1 MKKTLA
7 LILAAVMALSLVAC
21 AKTPANG
28 GTEAKGSVY
37 YLNFKPEADQA
48 WQDLAKTY
56 TEQTGVEV
64 KVVTAASGQYDTMLT
79 SELDKVCCLPPC
91 SRWATRALS
100 TPMAIS
106 AILWITPTS

>member
-37 YLNFKPEADQA
+37 YLNFKPEAADQWPA
-48 WQDLAKTY
+48 LAKEYTKEKGSGQDLHRADRR
-56 TEQTGVEV
+56 G
-64 KVVTAASGQYDTMLT
+64 GQGRHRRFRP
-79 SELDKVCCLPPC
+79 V
-91 SRWATRALS
+91 
-100 TPMAIS
+100 
-106 AILWITPTS
+106 

>member
-37 YLNFKPEADQA
+37 YLNFKARGRSGLA
-48 WQDLAKTY
+48 GSGQDLHRADRR
-56 TEQTGVEV
+56 G
-64 KVVTAASGQYDTMLT
+64 GQGRHRRFRP
-79 SELDKVCCLPPC
+79 V
-91 SRWATRALS
+91 
-100 TPMAIS
+100 
-106 AILWITPTS
+106 